1 MLPRVENYLFFRT
14 CNNMRVFWCVFLF
27 FMILS
32 SNNLLLAQDLSQI
45 KNEKPITVSGSLG
58 ASGLFYNMSGADARS
73 KPFSYLFSGNLNF
86 SIYGVAVPLSFV
98 YSEQDRSFR
107 QPFNQFGMSPKY
119 KWVTV
124 HLGYRNVDYSSFAFS
139 GQTIMG
145 AGIDLSPGKLRFGFM
160 YGRFNRAVGFN
171 QSGIAPSTP
180 SFERKGWT
188 TRIGYGTQQQF
199 VDLVIVRAQDDP
211 KSIAFDSAN
220 PLYAAANMVVGLN
233 SKVKISKTLSFEGEG
248 AMSVFT
254 ENLNT
259 YPLEGAGTFAT
270 NSAKSLIDVN
280 SSTSA
285 KTALR
290 AQLQYKK
297 KYFGTRLL
305 YRRIDPSYKSMGTY
319 YLNQDCQQISIEPSI
334 SLFKQKLM
342 LKLSSGFQNDN
353 LDNAKKRTTIKLI
366 NSLFVSFTPSAHFAI
381 DGNYANFLYNQQS
394 GAQPLIDSTKTYQTN
409 ENLTISPRIIFAG
422 EKKSHIFN
430 LSYNFMRLID
440 NNKFTQDINEYVIH
454 NLMAGYNLS
463 LNELKLNFSSG
474 FNYTGMIN
482 KLTTVNLYG
491 ISVGINKTLLK
502 NALSLSLPFT
512 IQRSNSK
519 VNSAWVLTT
528 SIGVN
533 YKLKKHHNFSFNYN
547 FIGNY
552 SDNPQA
558 SPTFK
563 EYKGALQ
570 YIFTF

>member
-1 MLPRVENYLFFRT
+1 M
-14 CNNMRVFWCVFLF
+14 
-27 FMILS
+27 
-32 SNNLLLAQDLSQI
+32 
-45 KNEKPITVSGSLG
+45 SGTIG

-107 QPFNQFGMSPKY
+107 QPFNQFGLSPKY
-119 KWVTV
+119 KWITV
-124 HLGYRNVDYSSFAFS
+124 HLGYRNMDYSSFAFS
-139 GQTIMG
+139 GQTILG
-145 AGIDLSPGKLRFGFM
+145 AGVDLSPGKLRFGFM

-171 QSGIAPSTP
+171 QSGIAPSIP
-180 SFERKGWT
+180 AFDRKGWT

-199 VDLVIVRAQDDP
+199 VDLVLVRAQDDP
-211 KSIAFDSAN
+211 KSIPTDSVN
-220 PLYAAANMVVGLN
+220 TLYAAANMVVGLN

-248 AMSVFT
+248 AMSIYT

-259 YPLEGAGTFAT
+259 YPIEGTGAFAI
-270 NSAKSLIDVN
+270 NSAKGVIDVN

-366 NSLFVSFTPSAHFAI
+366 NSLFASFTPSAHFAI
-381 DGNYANFLYNQQS
+381 DGNYANFQYNQQS

-474 FNYTGMIN
+474 FSYTGMIN

-502 NALSLSLPFT
+502 NTLSLSLPFT
-512 IQRSNSK
+512 LQRNNSK
-519 VNSAWVLTT
+519 ASSAWILTT

-552 SDNPQA
+552 SDNPQT